1 MSTYRTDPPGSP
13 KRLPPAPEGLRPD
26 ILAVALDSDYRRMA
40 AEYLAAFQTVAPP
53 EVVAYNVWAHG
64 LHEAAE
70 AGRWGHV
77 ANKLFGLVE
86 SAEEYY
92 ANP

>member
-1 MSTYRTDPPGSP
+1 MT
-13 KRLPPAPEGLRPD
+13 GLRPD
-26 ILAVALDSDYRRMA
+26 ILAVARDTDYRRMA
-40 AEYLAAFQTVAPP
+40 GEYLAAFQAIAPP
-53 EVVAYNVWAHG
+53 NVVAYNVWAHG

-86 SAEEYY
+86 SAEEWYGHSI
-92 ANP
+92 